1 MAPFGRFYSYPNNYR
16 VQRCEVI
23 AAMNGL
29 TVELVPGF
37 QAGVTNQSPEYLA
50 KFPLGKIPGFES
62 GDGSFHL
69 AEGQAIARY
78 VAESGPKADQLLGA
92 AGDAKTRAL
101 IDMWSCFAEQ
111 ELAANLT
118 PPGLMSVKILPYDEA
133 RYNMHIAAFE
143 RALGRVEA
151 ELKDGRK
158 FLVGGQ
164 LTLADIMIV
173 GVLQASTKYIMD
185 KEMRKQVPGVE
196 AYLKNIMEVPEMKE
210 AFGSLELIEARAKLE

>member
-1 MAPFGRFYSYPNNYR
+1 
-16 VQRCEVI
+16 
-23 AAMNGL
+23 MNGL
-29 TVELVPGF
+29 TVELVPDF
-37 QAGVTNQSPEYLA
+37 QVGVTNKTPEYLA
-50 KFPLGKIPGFES
+50 KFPLGKVPGFES

-78 VAESGPKADQLLGA
+78 VAESGPKADQLVGA
-92 AGDAKTRAL
+92 AGDTKTRAL

-118 PPGLMSVKILPYDEA
+118 PPLLIALKYYPYNEA
-133 RYNMHIAAFE
+133 RHNTHIAAFE
-143 RALGRVEA
+143 RAAQRVEA

-173 GVLQASTKYIMD
+173 GVLQIATKFIMD

-196 AYLKNIMEVPEMKE
+196 AYLKSIMEVPEMKE
-210 AFGSLELIEARAKLE
+210 AFGDLELIETRSKPE